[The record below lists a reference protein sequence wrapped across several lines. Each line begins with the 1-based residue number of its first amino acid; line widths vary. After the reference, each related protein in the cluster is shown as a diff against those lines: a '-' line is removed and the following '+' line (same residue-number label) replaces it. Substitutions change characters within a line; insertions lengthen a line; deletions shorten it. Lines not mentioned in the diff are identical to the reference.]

1 MHEKKNEKKI
11 YFIQKIVN
19 EKKIY
24 IMKVNK
30 VLNFSKTILI
40 SYLKHKLITK
50 KYFPWSVF

>member
-1 MHEKKNEKKI
+1 MKKKLKKKI

-24 IMKVNK
+24 FNRINK

-50 KYFPWSVF
+50 KIFSLERY

>member
-1 MHEKKNEKKI
+1 MKKKIKKKI

-24 IMKVNK
+24 IKKVNK

-40 SYLKHKLITK
+40 GYLKHRLINK
-50 KYFPWSVF
+50 KIFSLERI